1 MTIARGRVAL
11 SFDMARKPVA
21 PAPPVPRPDPE
32 WPERFARLR
41 AKVATLP
48 QKKAAMFLLA
58 DEGYD
63 SVFEQ
68 LVSAIISVRTT
79 EEVTLPASR
88 RLLDAAKTPAAVAA
102 LSEAEIVT
110 LIKPCTFPEPKGRD
124 IRAIAIA
131 ARDDHGGVL
140 PCDVEILDAFRG
152 VGPKVANLAIAA
164 SAACDVPSGI
174 PVDIHVHRVANRW
187 GVIAT
192 TTPEKTQPALEAILP
207 RDRWAEINCLLVPF
221 GKFVCTGVSPN
232 CSTCPL
238 NAMCS
243 KVGVTTH
250 R

>member
-1 MTIARGRVAL
+1 MATRKVA
-11 SFDMARKPVA
+11 KPTPV
-21 PAPPVPRPDPE
+21 VPRPDPE

-41 AKVATLP
+41 KVVATLP

-68 LVSAIISVRTT
+68 LVMAIISVRTT
-79 EEVTLPASR
+79 EEVTIPASR

-102 LSEAEIVT
+102 LPEAEIVK
-110 LIKPCTFPEPKGRD
+110 LIKPCTFPEPKARD
-124 IRAIAIA
+124 IRAIAVA
-131 ARDDHGGVL
+131 ARDEHGGVL
-140 PCDVEILDAFRG
+140 PCDVDVLDAFRG

-164 SAACDVPSGI
+164 SKVCGEPSGV

-207 RDRWAEINCLLVPF
+207 RERWAEINCLLVPF
-221 GKFVCTGVSPN
+221 GKFVCTGVSPK
-232 CSTCPL
+232 CSQCPL
-238 NAMCS
+238 NDMCS

>member
-1 MTIARGRVAL
+1 MPKRPVIATDA
-11 SFDMARKPVA
+11 
-21 PAPPVPRPDPE
+21 VPRLDPE
-32 WPERFARLR
+32 WTERLARLR
-41 AKVATLP
+41 AIVATLP
-48 QKKAAMFLLA
+48 QKKAAMFMLA

-68 LVSAIISVRTT
+68 LVSAIVSVRTT

-88 RLLDAAKTPAAVAA
+88 RLLDAAKTPAKVAA

-110 LIKPCTFPEPKGRD
+110 LIRPCTFPEPKARD

-131 ARDDHGGVL
+131 ARDEHAGVL
-140 PCDVEILDAFRG
+140 PCDVAALDAFRG

-164 SAACDVPSGI
+164 SKACDLPSGV
-174 PVDIHVHRVANRW
+174 PVDIHVHRIANRW

-192 TTPEKTQPALEAILP
+192 TTPEKTQFALEAILP
-207 RDRWAEINCLLVPF
+207 RERWAEINCLLVPF
-221 GKFVCTGVSPN
+221 GKFVCTGVSPK

-238 NAMCS
+238 NTICS

>member
-1 MTIARGRVAL
+1 MTR
-11 SFDMARKPVA
+11 P
-21 PAPPVPRPDPE
+21 PAPRADPE

-41 AKVATLP
+41 AVVATLP
-48 QKKAAMFLLA
+48 QEKAAMFLLA

-68 LVSAIISVRTT
+68 LVSAILSVRTT
-79 EEVTLPASR
+79 EEVTLLASR
-88 RLLDAAKTPAAVAA
+88 RLLDRARTPTAVAA
-102 LSEAEIVT
+102 LSEAAIVA
-110 LIKPCTFPEPKGRD
+110 LIRPCTFAEPKARD

-131 ARDDHGGVL
+131 ARDAHGGVL
-140 PCDVEILDAFRG
+140 PCDVEVLDAFRG

-164 SAACDVPSGI
+164 SKSCGQPSGI
-174 PVDIHVHRVANRW
+174 PVDIHVHRIANRW

-207 RDRWAEINCLLVPF
+207 REHWAEINCLLVPF
-221 GKFVCTGVSPN
+221 GKFVCTGVSPK